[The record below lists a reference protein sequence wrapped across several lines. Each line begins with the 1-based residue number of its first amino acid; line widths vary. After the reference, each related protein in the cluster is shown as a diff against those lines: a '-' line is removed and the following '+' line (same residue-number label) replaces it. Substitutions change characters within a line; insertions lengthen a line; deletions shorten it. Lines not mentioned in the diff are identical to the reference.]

1 MPTKLQIP
9 IVTRQCICQPQKVFQ
24 LQDMT
29 HHFPIHFI
37 HPKTRKYERFIL
49 YAFDAFTSP
58 NMPTPA
64 QHSVVSLR
72 VDLSNLVFRFVSTR
86 FVGFACLNYAL
97 FVKSSKKGSNAFP
110 IYLHL
115 L

>member
-37 HPKTRKYERFIL
+37 HPKTRKYECFIL
-49 YAFDAFTSP
+49 YAF
-58 NMPTPA
+58 
-64 QHSVVSLR
+64 
-72 VDLSNLVFRFVSTR
+72 
-86 FVGFACLNYAL
+86 
-97 FVKSSKKGSNAFP
+97 
-110 IYLHL
+110 
-115 L
+115 